1 MALKRCKL
9 TYPTSSYL
17 TASNEQALRERIV
30 QLERADNAV
39 FLSLTRTSTLSIT
52 TAGVTVT
59 WQDEIDTAGGMT
71 WSGSSITVPIAG
83 YYIISV
89 IGTLGVKD
97 QITGDVLVNAV
108 EVATMGTA
116 SSKDTKFRHSLTR
129 FYKSGDV
136 VQYRA
141 STTTGTMTL
150 QVNTEDQASESPILH
165 MVMI

>member
-1 MALKRCKL
+1 MVLKRCKL

-39 FLSLTRTSTLSIT
+39 FISLTRTSTLSIT

-59 WQDEIDTAGGMT
+59 WQDEIDVAGGIT

-83 YYIISV
+83 YYLITV
-89 IGTLGVKD
+89 IGTLSTRD
-97 QITGDVLVNAV
+97 NIHGDLRVNAV
-108 EVATMGTA
+108 EVCSMGTGGQ
-116 SSKDTKFRHSLTR
+116 KDVKFMHSVCR
-129 FYKSGDV
+129 FFKSGDV

-141 STTTGTMTL
+141 TTTTATHTL
-150 QVNTEDQASESPILH
+150 QVTEEDSASESPILH